1 MNEKQKNIELEPLN
15 KWEPDVVKLLKS
27 IYLQVDR
34 KHITWDV
41 YASNIRSAA
50 AKHTI
55 PEFLD
60 TLCRKVGIGLPAEST
75 DVNLIRRLFPYTDE
89 VLAALRETTNY
100 YVLAVR
106 EEM

>member
-1 MNEKQKNIELEPLN
+1 MSEAQKNIELEPLTP
-15 KWEPDVVKLLKS
+15 WEPDLVRLLKS
-27 IYLQVDR
+27 VYLQVDR

-60 TLCRKVGIGLPAEST
+60 TLCRKVGVGLPDGFA
-75 DVNLIRRLFPYTDE
+75 DVKLIRRLVPCGDD

-100 YVLAVR
+100 YVLATR
-106 EEM
+106 ETM